1 MKQKTLIGLAA
12 VTVVA
17 LVAALAISNARKP
30 SSDTTAQAGTL
41 VPGLREQVNEVSSFT
56 LTGANNQ
63 PLVTLERG
71 EGGWTVAQ
79 KGGYPADLGK
89 LREYLLKLADA
100 TLIERKT
107 ANRDRY
113 EVLGVE
119 DVTSP
124 EAKGVSIELAG
135 LEKPVR
141 VIVGLFDGQGGGGTF
156 ARRVDEAESWLV
168 KGTLTPEKNPSD
180 WLQKD
185 LPGIASERI
194 ASVTITRA
202 GGKPLRVFRDEPGS
216 APLKVAD
223 VPRGREPSSDY
234 VASGLGSVLA
244 DLRLDD
250 VVAAAD
256 APVAENPVTAR
267 YATFD
272 GIVVEATAWQVGAEN
287 RVNLAASLDEPAAAA
302 HIAREQARIAA
313 EHSAAAEAAAAAT
326 PPADDADP
334 AAPAAAGESVQT
346 PAAPLAVGDP
356 AADREQRLAA
366 LNDEVARLNAAFA
379 GWTFSLPSYKYANID
394 KSMDDMLKPV
404 EEKASAK

>member
-17 LVAALAISNARKP
+17 LVAALAISNARRP
-30 SSDTTAQAGTL
+30 SSDTGAQAGTL
-41 VPGLREQVNEVSSFT
+41 AEGLRERLNEVSRFAM
-56 LTGANNQ
+56 TGANNQ

-71 EGGWTVAQ
+71 EAGWTVAQ

-89 LREYLLKLADA
+89 LREYLLKFADA

-113 EVLGVE
+113 DVLGVE
-119 DVTSP
+119 DVTASD
-124 EAKGVSIELAG
+124 AKGVLIELAG
-135 LEKPVR
+135 VDKPVR

-156 ARRVDEAESWLV
+156 VRRIDEAESWLV
-168 KGTLTPEKNPSD
+168 KGTLTPDRNPSD
-180 WLQKD
+180 WLHKD

-202 GGKPLRVFRDEPGS
+202 GGKPLRVYRDEPGS

-223 VPRGREPSSDY
+223 VPKGREPSSDY

-272 GIVVEATAWQVGAEN
+272 GIVVDATAWQVGAEN
-287 RVNLAASLDEPAAAA
+287 RVNFVASLDESAAVT
-302 HIAREQARIAA
+302 HIEREQARAVA
-313 EHSAAAEAAAAAT
+313 EHSAVADAAAAAK
-326 PPADDADP
+326 PPADADP
-334 AAPAAAGESVQT
+334 ATPATEGEGVQT
-346 PAAPLAVGDP
+346 PAAPLAVSDP
-356 AADREQRLAA
+356 AADRAQRLAA
-366 LNDEVARLNAAFA
+366 LNDEVARLNAAFT

-404 EEKASAK
+404 EEKSSAK